1 MAMEHR
7 TSYESDP
14 LNAFAGLFL
23 LPREISNPSEASRAS
38 QLNDLQS
45 IHLVMKSAGLRNAE
59 KLIEESKAIVDN
71 GSEQLLTAYYP
82 HFISHLGLD
91 DHVDRKGEKDKAL
104 ELRPNL
110 GRKRSGFSMKPY
122 GSQPTVITLGPK
134 VDLDQITDPEEY
146 FLAFKKLEN
155 AQQEI
160 NRQLGVVDNHS
171 NTNILLTNSRHP
183 QQPLHSRRKA
193 KFKHIHPIVRFDDID
208 TVIPSKDIR
217 ELDDVCSP
225 KSDSQLENNTHDA
238 ELRESELAGVITE
251 EENRLN
257 YAMDRLLSHNLEE
270 FQGDRVFSLLQEE
283 LQLKP
288 LDSSALL
295 ISHPTT
301 STEINKIKKNSDVS
315 LLDNQAYRCTETN
328 AHSDSIDTGHCESP
342 DWTVGDD
349 EVHTDE
355 GYIAMRGMELF
366 NESHGSMGQHNEG
379 NHVDIQ
385 TNDGKLS
392 TQYKD
397 SDGQVCGSDCIDKDE
412 CTHVQ
417 DLPLSQVQEEADDT
431 TNASYAIETNNQSF
445 MYCQL
450 DEHAKDFPS
459 AYSSEQIHS
468 ADDAYISEN
477 CTGVQN
483 PSNQSKFVAAEG
495 HMMDM
500 RSAVTDTNPR
510 QHIMKHRATEQT
522 RKNNPFRGRRETRS
536 LKSRPSVAD
545 GGTMFEG
552 GVRRSKRIKS
562 RPLDF
567 WKGEKLLFG
576 RVNESVKL
584 IGVKYESPTSG
595 NMKVKSYVSDKYKEV
610 LELAARD

>member
-1 MAMEHR
+1 M
-7 TSYESDP
+7 
-14 LNAFAGLFL
+14 
-23 LPREISNPSEASRAS
+23 
-38 QLNDLQS
+38 
-45 IHLVMKSAGLRNAE
+45 
-59 KLIEESKAIVDN
+59 
-71 GSEQLLTAYYP
+71 
-82 HFISHLGLD
+82 GLD
-91 DHVDRKGEKDKAL
+91 DHVDPKGAKDKAL
-104 ELRPNL
+104 EIRPNL

-122 GSQPTVITLGPK
+122 GSQPTVVTLGPK
-134 VDLDQITDPEEY
+134 VDLDHITDPEEY

-160 NRQLGVVDNHS
+160 SRQLGVVDNHS
-171 NTNILLTNSRHP
+171 NTNILLTNARHP
-183 QQPLHSRRKA
+183 QQPLYSGRTV
-193 KFKHIHPIVRFDDID
+193 KFKHIHPIVRLDDND
-208 TVIPSKDIR
+208 TVILSKEIH

-225 KSDSQLENNTHDA
+225 KSDSQIENNTHDA
-238 ELRESELAGVITE
+238 ELLESELAGLITE
-251 EENRLN
+251 QENRVN
-257 YAMDRLLSHNLEE
+257 NAMDRLLSHNLEE
-270 FQGDRVFSLLQEE
+270 FQGDRVFHLLQEE

-288 LDSSALL
+288 LDLSALC
-295 ISHPTT
+295 ISLPTS

-328 AHSDSIDTGHCESP
+328 AHSDNIDTRHCESP

-355 GYIAMRGMELF
+355 AMTGMELF

-379 NHVDIQ
+379 SHVDIQ

-392 TQYKD
+392 KQYRD
-397 SDGQVCGSDCIDKDE
+397 IDGQFCGSDCIDKDE
-412 CTHVQ
+412 CSHVH
-417 DLPLSQVQEEADDT
+417 DLPLSQVQQEADDT
-431 TNASYAIETNNQSF
+431 THASYAIGTNNQSF

-483 PSNQSKFVAAEG
+483 PSNQSKFVAAKG

-500 RSAVTDTNPR
+500 RSAVPDTNPR
-510 QHIMKHRATEQT
+510 QHIMKRRATDRT
-522 RKNNPFRGRRETRS
+522 RKNNPFRGQRETRS

-567 WKGEKLLFG
+567 WKGERLLFG
-576 RVNESVKL
+576 RVNESMKL
-584 IGVKYESPTSG
+584 VGVKYESPTLG

-610 LELAARD
+610 IELAARD